1 MAVSFVRC
9 GCTYCVRSLSFSA
22 GTRCSSTSDQRAWE
36 NLTRN
41 GKTHDSLDVVVTTTE
56 DVQPVLLA
64 IREVIEQNSDLG
76 PASERGYCVEKVEHR
91 EGREWRDRPSARF
104 KVVSYRFWWQIG
116 DFEDRNR
123 IRDAVLM
130 QISQRLSAEDLNET
144 QVVLK

>member
-1 MAVSFVRC
+1 M
-9 GCTYCVRSLSFSA
+9 
-22 GTRCSSTSDQRAWE
+22 
-36 NLTRN
+36 
-41 GKTHDSLDVVVTTTE
+41 K
-56 DVQPVLLA
+56 
-64 IREVIEQNSDLG
+64 
-76 PASERGYCVEKVEHR
+76 
-91 EGREWRDRPSARF
+91 F

>member
-1 MAVSFVRC
+1 MS
-9 GCTYCVRSLSFSA
+9 
-22 GTRCSSTSDQRAWE
+22 
-36 NLTRN
+36 
-41 GKTHDSLDVVVTTTE
+41 VTPAE

-64 IREVIEQNSDLG
+64 IREVIEQNPDLG
-76 PASERGYCVEKVEHR
+76 PASERGYCVEKVEHK
-91 EGREWRDRPSARF
+91 EGREWLDRPSVKF